1 MFFLVNPV
9 DLYVV
14 LSDDIPKLNKRRKMM
29 SKRKTKQVQEEQKD
43 IYANEYNKMI
53 NVPILE
59 DFDYEDL
66 ASEFGLDV
74 DSFRND
80 Y

>member
-1 MFFLVNPV
+1 
-9 DLYVV
+9 
-14 LSDDIPKLNKRRKMM
+14 M

-43 IYANEYNKMI
+43 IYANDYNKMI